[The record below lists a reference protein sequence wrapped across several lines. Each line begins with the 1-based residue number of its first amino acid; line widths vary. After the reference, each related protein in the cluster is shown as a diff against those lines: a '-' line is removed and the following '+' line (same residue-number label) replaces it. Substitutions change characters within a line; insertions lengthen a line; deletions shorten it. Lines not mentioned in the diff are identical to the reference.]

1 MYFREKNK
9 KIWAFKIPLFYCV
22 LFFFEIAV
30 ILFDTVIYNYN
41 YIWFIIKVHIK
52 TLIYHCSFLQQGVV
66 QSYCII
72 SIPEEFEDW
81 EISSWSFWFVLAPKV
96 KESRVFRYLLPLETL
111 FIVILIGV
119 DDDSTLE
126 APPLVW

>member
-41 YIWFIIKVHIK
+41 
-52 TLIYHCSFLQQGVV
+52 
-66 QSYCII
+66 
-72 SIPEEFEDW
+72 
-81 EISSWSFWFVLAPKV
+81 
-96 KESRVFRYLLPLETL
+96 
-111 FIVILIGV
+111 
-119 DDDSTLE
+119 
-126 APPLVW
+126 